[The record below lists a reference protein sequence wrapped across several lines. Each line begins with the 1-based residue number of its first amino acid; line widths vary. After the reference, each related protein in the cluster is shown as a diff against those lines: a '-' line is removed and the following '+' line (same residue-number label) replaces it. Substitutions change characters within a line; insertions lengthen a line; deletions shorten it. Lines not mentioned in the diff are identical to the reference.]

1 MLRYNGIYKTSLE
14 FRMFLRQISVI
25 IMEVHNLCLCV
36 LFRFVLIELIKNCL
50 YVSLTQNVEE
60 MLSVLK

>member
-1 MLRYNGIYKTSLE
+1 
-14 FRMFLRQISVI
+14 MFLRQISVI

-60 MLSVLK
+60 MLSALK